1 MSLSDN
7 ARALLAGLC
16 ISGLV
21 PYLAVWAL
29 WSLLGDLLLD
39 FAWWALLAGAVAA
52 CAWLLRSLVRDG
64 WGR

>member
-21 PYLAVWAL
+21 PYLAVSAL

-52 CAWLLRSLVRDG
+52 CAWLLRSLARDG

>member
-39 FAWWALLAGAVAA
+39 VAWWALLAGSVAA
-52 CAWLLRSLVRDG
+52 CAWLLRSLARDG

>member
-39 FAWWALLAGAVAA
+39 FAWWALLAGAGAA
-52 CAWLLRSLVRDG
+52 GAWLLRSLARDG